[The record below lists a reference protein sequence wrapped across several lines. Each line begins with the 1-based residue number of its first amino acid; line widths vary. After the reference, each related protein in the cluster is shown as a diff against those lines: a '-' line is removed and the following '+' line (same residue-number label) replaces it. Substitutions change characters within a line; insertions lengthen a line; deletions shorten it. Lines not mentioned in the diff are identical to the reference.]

1 MSQRQQQQQQ
11 QTSPPKGVETRFD
24 KNGKPNPTYVDLLEE
39 DKPIAGQKFACISF
53 VSPEQILKQK
63 EHYMFEHFL
72 KDWDFRKS
80 MEKYT
85 QFLNFVSY
93 KYSLDFDKLTQ
104 DLQDFV
110 KDQQKE
116 LTQSNIEDEY
126 KNFLDANEER
136 LEKDFNNLHNFQTT
150 TRGIKVRGCFP
161 TQQEAE
167 LRCKMLRELDPNHDV
182 YVGPVGMWMPWHPE
196 AYKTGRVEYL
206 EDELNQLM
214 KEKKVNENKAKEEFD
229 KRVKEAKR
237 KAIEDNIKKAQESG
251 NMLTQTLNKEGELVS
266 VQNTNTQEMALG
278 LNGGDN
284 DNGTTEVSTADIR
297 KELFEG
303 DNIVTGKTDHGLS
316 EVVNKNNNGDN
327 DDESKE

>member
-1 MSQRQQQQQQ
+1 MSQRQQQ

-53 VSPEQILKQK
+53 VSPEQIVKQK
-63 EHYMFEHFL
+63 EMYMFEHFL

-85 QFLNFVSY
+85 QFLNFLSY
-93 KYSLDFDKLTQ
+93 KYSLDFDKVTQ

-278 LNGGDN
+278 LNGGNN
-284 DNGTTEVSTADIR
+284 DNGSTEVSTADIR